1 MASSG
6 TDDEDTAE
14 FVFEAEGEQPQRE
27 LRPEPLGVAPDTVV
41 RAGRR
46 FRLLRWE
53 LRAEGG
59 KRATPRFI
67 YRLIPTS
74 RGRSTSS

>member
-14 FVFEAEGEQPQRE
+14 FVFVADGEQPQSE
-27 LRPEPLGVAPDTVV
+27 MRPEPLDFAPDTVV

-46 FRLLRWE
+46 FRLMRWE
-53 LRAEGG
+53 VHAEGG
-59 KRATPRFI
+59 KRAKPRFI
-67 YRLIPTS
+67 YRLISTS
-74 RGRSTSS
+74 RGPSPSR